1 MERLTKE
8 KAKALV
14 LRTVRLFLDNNMFVY
29 SGNATLFIITAAFP
43 FIMLIIAIINLVPWY
58 SPADVSDVLLQLLPD
73 LGQVREL
80 LESMMSN
87 LRNQSGGLLAS
98 AAALTTLW
106 SASGGV
112 NAIRVGLNQF
122 DDAEKEKGVH
132 NILKRL
138 VFTLMMVVLIPALL
152 VFNMLG
158 SSVLN
163 VVNSILERIGIE
175 GLAELEETLASV
187 FHVSNLIVAGVGLL
201 AVLML
206 YAYLPIT
213 RHTLKSRLPGAKI
226 AAAGFRDSVP
236 AACMYAA
243 LRNTKTDLYL
253 EQGPLSLEYSPE
265 AAKQFGQGFIVP
277 GILTCADLPVLQKK
291 AGGKVYYFGM
301 LK

>member
-1 MERLTKE
+1 MFLSAPKTPKFSSEFFFSFRFAIIIHMGKLTKE

-138 VFTLMMVVLIPALL
+138 VFTLMMVILIPALL

-175 GLAELEETLASV
+175 GLAELEETL
-187 FHVSNLIVAGVGLL
+187 
-201 AVLML
+201 
-206 YAYLPIT
+206 T
-213 RHTLKSRLPGAKI
+213 RHTLKSRVPGAVFTGVAWFLFTKI
-226 AAAGFRDSVP
+226 FSFAIPRFYRASS
-236 AACMYAA
+236 
-243 LRNTKTDLYL
+243 LY
-253 EQGPLSLEYSPE
+253 GSLASL
-265 AAKQFGQGFIVP
+265 FLVLLWVRVIMM
-277 GILTCADLPVLQKK
+277 ILF
-291 AGGKVYYFGM
+291 AGGALNKALEEDGFDGSE
-301 LK
+301 LLRRKG

>member
-1 MERLTKE
+1 MEKLTKE

-138 VFTLMMVVLIPALL
+138 VFTLMMVILIPALL

-213 RHTLKSRLPGAKI
+213 RHTLKSRLPGTVFTGIGWFLFTKI
-226 AAAGFRDSVP
+226 FSFAIPRFYRASS
-236 AACMYAA
+236 
-243 LRNTKTDLYL
+243 LY
-253 EQGPLSLEYSPE
+253 GSLASL
-265 AAKQFGQGFIVP
+265 FLVLLWIRVIMM
-277 GILTCADLPVLQKK
+277 ILF
-291 AGGKVYYFGM
+291 AGGALNKALEEEGIEVKTPRLRKVR
-301 LK
+301 

>member
-138 VFTLMMVVLIPALL
+138 VFTLMMVILIPALL

-213 RHTLKSRLPGAKI
+213 RHSLKSRLPGAVFTGVIWFLFTKI
-226 AAAGFRDSVP
+226 FSFAIPRFYRASS
-236 AACMYAA
+236 
-243 LRNTKTDLYL
+243 LY
-253 EQGPLSLEYSPE
+253 GSLASL
-265 AAKQFGQGFIVP
+265 FLVLLWVRVIMM
-277 GILTCADLPVLQKK
+277 ILF
-291 AGGKVYYFGM
+291 AGGALNKALEAEGIDTER
-301 LK
+301 LLRRRK